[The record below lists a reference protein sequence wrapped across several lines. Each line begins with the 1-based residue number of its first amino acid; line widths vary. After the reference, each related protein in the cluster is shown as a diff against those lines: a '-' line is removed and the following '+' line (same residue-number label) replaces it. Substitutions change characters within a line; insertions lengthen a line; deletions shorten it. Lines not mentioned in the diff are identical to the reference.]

1 MNNHKIASNYLHAL
15 HVQRD
20 AETQFNQALQA
31 LGSDNQTFGLAEP
44 IEDAYNQL
52 VQEILGPELWEW
64 LMWWMYETDSG
75 TKPMHFEVNHQ
86 SYDPTKLSFDK
97 FWTIVSA

>member
-1 MNNHKIASNYLHAL
+1 MNNYKIASNYLHAL
-15 HVQRD
+15 QAQRD

-44 IEDAYNQL
+44 IEGAYNQL